1 MQCKLTW
8 IPRKPQDGSLCVYH
22 SDFSCCINCMLHCSD
37 AETGNPLVA
46 GFQDDLDPEDNLPNT
61 ITSVVNTQRTV
72 DVPKK
77 RESQTSLENE
87 IVIESTETVKNE
99 EFNLNG
105 EIAEITADALDTWLS
120 SDSKWRRSPEGGE
133 DSNHSNSAVRD
144 EDEEEDISG
153 SLASSSVHLELL
165 EPRQL
170 QQRSGG
176 TSPDVP
182 RQKKNTRH
190 KNKVQTA
197 LTFALQ
203 SP

>member
-1 MQCKLTW
+1 
-8 IPRKPQDGSLCVYH
+8 
-22 SDFSCCINCMLHCSD
+22 MLHCSD